1 MSLFKKKT
9 KNKGGE
15 NMSYLVNEI
24 YELYEKHLE
33 LTEPVLKDIGVDD
46 NIHNYLIDV
55 NIDLEILLESNDLIK
70 YDHDKLQEKIK
81 EAYDEVFKEGIL
93 FGIIVGKII
102 KLNNCLENKKKYSD
116 YLEREYDYYTEY
128 NFKIDFFKKTIP
140 PIKIRKST
148 REANPRQLNYRNK
161 KYEEKREVD
170 GIDVNCELVKDGI
183 YTINEEI
190 MEYKERIEKKGIISF
205 LEWEGIDGELK
216 DKFSDIN
223 DRLFEKLF
231 KILEVNLNN
240 AERACQN
247 FYRFDTFTAHDMFV
261 SDIFANLEGEFE
273 AKELVELYLK
283 HVFFKGLDIGILNGK
298 MFFIYDI
305 QEGFLNYYKIQ
316 NMDCNEKS
324 RYLIKELF
332 D

>member
-1 MSLFKKKT
+1 
-9 KNKGGE
+9 
-15 NMSYLVNEI
+15 MSYLINEI

-33 LTEPVLKDIGVDD
+33 ITEPVLKDMGVED

-55 NIDLEILLESNDLIK
+55 NIDLEILLESNDLIQ
-70 YDHDKLQEKIK
+70 YEHDELREKIK
-81 EAYDEVFKEGIL
+81 QAYDEIFKEGIL

-102 KLNNCLENKKKYSD
+102 KLNNCLENKEKYGE
-116 YLEREYDYYTEY
+116 YLDRNYDYYTEY

-148 REANPRQLNYRNK
+148 RETNPRQLNYRNK
-161 KYEEKREVD
+161 KYEEKRKVD
-170 GIDVNCELVKDGI
+170 GINVSCEQIKDSY
-183 YTINEEI
+183 YTINEEVL
-190 MEYKERIEKKGIISF
+190 EYKERIEKIGIMNF
-205 LEWEGIDGELK
+205 LEDERISEELK
-216 DKFSDIN
+216 KRYSTVN
-223 DRLFEKLF
+223 DTLFEKLF
-231 KILEVNLNN
+231 NILEVNLNN

-247 FYRFDTFTAHDMFV
+247 YYRFDTFTAHDMFV
-261 SDIFANLEGEFE
+261 SDLFANLEGEFE
-273 AKELVELYLK
+273 AKELVNLYLK
-283 HVFFKGLDIGILNGK
+283 YVFNKGMDIGILNGK
-298 MFFIYDI
+298 MFFVYDI

>member
-1 MSLFKKKT
+1 MCLLKQE
-9 KNKGGE
+9 GGE
-15 NMSYLVNEI
+15 DMSYLVNEI

-33 LTEPVLKDIGVDD
+33 LTEPVLKDIGVDA

-102 KLNNCLENKKKYSD
+102 KLNNCLENKEKYND

-148 REANPRQLNYRNK
+148 RESSPRQLNYRNK

-170 GIDVNCELVKDGI
+170 GIDVNCEMVKDGI

-190 MEYKERIEKKGIISF
+190 IEYKERIERNGIISF
-205 LEWEGIDGELK
+205 LESEGIDDGLN

-231 KILEVNLNN
+231 NILEVNLNN

-283 HVFFKGLDIGILNGK
+283 YVFFKGLDIGILNGK

-316 NMDCNEKS
+316 NMDSNEKS

>member
-1 MSLFKKKT
+1 
-9 KNKGGE
+9 
-15 NMSYLVNEI
+15 MSYLVNEI
-24 YELYEKHLE
+24 YDLYEKHLE
-33 LTEPVLKDIGVDD
+33 ITEPVLKNMGVED

-70 YDHDKLQEKIK
+70 YEHDELREKIK
-81 EAYDEVFKEGIL
+81 QAYDEIFKEGIL

-102 KLNNCLENKKKYSD
+102 KLNNCLESKDKYNE
-116 YLEREYDYYTEY
+116 YLERNYDYYTEY
-128 NFKIDFFKKTIP
+128 NFKIDFFKKVIP

-148 REANPRQLNYRNK
+148 RESRPRQLNYRNK
-161 KYEEKREVD
+161 KYEEKRKID
-170 GIDVNCELVKDGI
+170 GINVSC
-183 YTINEEI
+183 EEI
-190 MEYKERIEKKGIISF
+190 PNSDYAINREIIEYKKKIEKMGVVKF
-205 LEWEGIDGELK
+205 LEAEEINGELIK
-216 DKFSDIN
+216 RYSNIT

-261 SDIFANLEGEFE
+261 SNLFASLEGEFE
-273 AKELVELYLK
+273 AKELVNLYMK
-283 HVFFKGLDIGILNGK
+283 YVFFKGIDIGILNGK
-298 MFFIYDI
+298 MFFVYDI

-316 NMDCNEKS
+316 NMDRDEKS

>member
-1 MSLFKKKT
+1 MCLLKQE
-9 KNKGGE
+9 GGE
-15 NMSYLVNEI
+15 DMSYLVNEI

-33 LTEPVLKDIGVDD
+33 LTEPVLKDIGVDA

-102 KLNNCLENKKKYSD
+102 KLNNCLENKEKYSD

-148 REANPRQLNYRNK
+148 REASPRQLNYRNK

-170 GIDVNCELVKDGI
+170 GIDVNCEMVKDGI

-190 MEYKERIEKKGIISF
+190 IEYKERIERNGIISF
-205 LEWEGIDGELK
+205 LESEGIDDGLN

-231 KILEVNLNN
+231 NILEVNLNN

-283 HVFFKGLDIGILNGK
+283 YVFFKGLDIGILNGK

-316 NMDCNEKS
+316 NMDSNEKS

>member
-1 MSLFKKKT
+1 
-9 KNKGGE
+9 
-15 NMSYLVNEI
+15 
-24 YELYEKHLE
+24 
-33 LTEPVLKDIGVDD
+33 
-46 NIHNYLIDV
+46 
-55 NIDLEILLESNDLIK
+55 
-70 YDHDKLQEKIK
+70 
-81 EAYDEVFKEGIL
+81 
-93 FGIIVGKII
+93 
-102 KLNNCLENKKKYSD
+102 LENKDKYSE
-116 YLEREYDYYTEY
+116 YLEREYDCYTEY

-148 REANPRQLNYRNK
+148 REASPRQLNYRNK

-170 GIDVNCELVKDGI
+170 GIDVNCEMVKDGI

-190 MEYKERIEKKGIISF
+190 IEYKERIERNGIISF
-205 LEWEGIDGELK
+205 LESEGIDDGLN

-231 KILEVNLNN
+231 NILEVNLNN

-283 HVFFKGLDIGILNGK
+283 YVFFKGLDIGILNGK

-316 NMDCNEKS
+316 NMDSNEKS

>member
-1 MSLFKKKT
+1 
-9 KNKGGE
+9 
-15 NMSYLVNEI
+15 MSYLVNEI

-33 LTEPVLKDIGVDD
+33 LTEPVLKDIGVDA

-102 KLNNCLENKKKYSD
+102 KLNNCLENKEKYSD

-148 REANPRQLNYRNK
+148 RESSPRQLNYRNK

-170 GIDVNCELVKDGI
+170 GIDVNCEMVKDGI

-190 MEYKERIEKKGIISF
+190 IEYKERIERNGIISF
-205 LEWEGIDGELK
+205 LESEGIDDGLN

-231 KILEVNLNN
+231 NILEVNLNN

-283 HVFFKGLDIGILNGK
+283 YVFFKGLDIGILNGK

>member
-1 MSLFKKKT
+1 
-9 KNKGGE
+9 
-15 NMSYLVNEI
+15 MSYLINEI

-33 LTEPVLKDIGVDD
+33 ITEPVLNEMGVED

-70 YDHDKLQEKIK
+70 YDHDELREKIK
-81 EAYDEVFKEGIL
+81 LAYDEIFKEGIL

-102 KLNNCLENKKKYSD
+102 KLNNCLENKEKYGE
-116 YLEREYDYYTEY
+116 YLERNYDYYTEY
-128 NFKIDFFKKTIP
+128 SFKIDFFKKVIP

-148 REANPRQLNYRNK
+148 RETNPRQLNYRNK
-161 KYEEKREVD
+161 KYEEKRTVD
-170 GIDVNCELVKDGI
+170 GINVSCEEIKDSI
-183 YTINEEI
+183 YTINEEAN
-190 MEYKERIEKKGIISF
+190 EYKERIGKMGIINF
-205 LEWEGIDGELK
+205 LEEEKINGELK
-216 DKFSDIN
+216 NKYSTIN
-223 DRLFEKLF
+223 DALFEKLF
-231 KILEVNLNN
+231 NILEVNLNN

-247 FYRFDTFTAHDMFV
+247 YYRFDTFTAHDMFV
-261 SDIFANLEGEFE
+261 SELFASLEGEFE
-273 AKELVELYLK
+273 AKELVNLYLK
-283 HVFFKGLDIGILNGK
+283 HVFYKGMDIGILNGK

-316 NMDCNEKS
+316 NMDSAEKS